1 MTVIKFA
8 QSRCLINFFRT
19 VSKIQNTN
27 HSQHI
32 KPREVE

>member
-8 QSRCLINFFRT
+8 QSRCLINFLCT
-19 VSKIQNTN
+19 VSKIQNIN

-32 KPREVE
+32 RPREVV